1 MDDGYY
7 CYHQEP
13 PPVAP
18 EVPVAPEFY
27 TNYAHNDAQRS
38 KTPTSLVNH
47 TGLSPGGPLS
57 TPPMSRDASRGPDP
71 PLGPYPEQ
79 MVYGDSPSD
88 SPISVKTPDYDSV
101 EDFNLDPPPEVY
113 QANGSMTTTQVSQ
126 GPLTAFDQNM
136 FLPAQG
142 LFTAQGNFTD
152 QGMHPVVTSLLEALN
167 ASMARHPQ
175 YFHTQ
180 PVNAQA
186 RQQPSVLVSEQ
197 YNNYQSQ
204 IFANQTAPWTSEQ
217 PMRSPEDPG
226 SGVVL
231 FDPVTDFID
240 YSAYASP
247 DVGLWVNNETDPTYL
262 ASPNEPLV
270 STQEQFSMATHSPTQ
285 QQRSQPVTQGQM
297 HANTYYP
304 NSGPVE
310 MRLYRASPSPSTR
323 RYAPYEANPVVQMR
337 QMGQMGSRRSSYQ
350 HPSPIAISVELPSR
364 INLQSSTSPYA
375 SASSPGGS
383 EGMFSSYQQSDPDAE
398 RRESQSHQSFGQ
410 IIPPPS
416 SVGDFSPSRTLPEAV
431 IGPSPDPEG
440 PTARRQVGPIRSTGR
455 PGGRALGTHLEPK
468 VAKAAHDMRKIVAC
482 WHCVLQRD
490 KCGPGDICERCVKR
504 AQRPNAD
511 CGLGCSRIKLIE
523 LSEYFLPMLV
533 MRIHEDSHLKL
544 FVSQFIHQWGKKEIN
559 VYMTCEQKTMP
570 RMQVKVYEFQPCG
583 EELLVQL
590 QYQTNPQTQERYAL
604 RKRSPAL
611 AMVYLNHHDEKKY
624 DKYLNDIVDNHLDAF
639 GDICWA
645 EDDNDF
651 SPRLFKLMT
660 RVKPKSD
667 DEAKLLRDV
676 FRLIVCTYIMS
687 HTITMAEETKT
698 QTLSQMH
705 SYTDPSAYVQNYTS
719 PRMTSR
725 QIKFFFAR
733 LQRSTLAVVLNKLQ
747 QIFKSSRGCDRWLA
761 AFVAVVGMAMAAEDQ
776 QKTTHQVMATRAVT
790 ESLDM
795 RDAQA
800 QADIANREV
809 DQRMNFVSQ
818 IFRWKYNRKCNPL
831 RDCEQDWEKEVGFGD
846 ETSVTF
852 VRSVAQL
859 VKENIDYL
867 QQRQGISVSHANQGK
882 YTARLVAPF
891 LLSFW
896 LPQ

>member
-1 MDDGYY
+1 MSNSLLTMDNGYY
-7 CYHQEP
+7 CYDQQLP
-13 PPVAP
+13 MAP
-18 EVPVAPEFY
+18 EVPVAPELY
-27 TNYAHNDAQRS
+27 SNYEQYAAQRS

-57 TPPMSRDASRGPDP
+57 TPPMSRNPSRGPDP
-71 PLGPYPEQ
+71 PPGQYPEP
-79 MVYGDSPSD
+79 MLYGDSPSD
-88 SPISVKTPDYDSV
+88 SPTSVKTPDNDSV
-101 EDFNLDPPPEVY
+101 EEFTLDTHLEAY
-113 QANGSMTTTQVSQ
+113 QANGNMMTTQVSP
-126 GPLTAFDQNM
+126 GPLTAHDQNM
-136 FLPAQG
+136 FFTPQG
-142 LFTAQGNFTD
+142 TFTGQ
-152 QGMHPVVTSLLEALN
+152 ALTEPLN
-167 ASMARHPQ
+167 TTLAAHQPQHLHPQ
-175 YFHTQ
+175 PF
-180 PVNAQA
+180 NAQA
-186 RQQPSVLVSEQ
+186 RLQPSILVPQ
-197 YNNYQSQ
+197 HYNNYQGQ
-204 IFANQTAPWTSEQ
+204 PFANQAAPWTSEQ
-217 PMRSPEDPG
+217 PMRSPDEPG
-226 SGVVL
+226 SSVVL
-231 FDPVTDFID
+231 FDPITDFID
-240 YSAYASP
+240 YSRFTSP
-247 DVGLWVNNETDPTYL
+247 DVGLWAMNETDPTYL

-270 STQEQFSMATHSPTQ
+270 SPQDPYSMATQSLAQ
-285 QQRSQPVTQGQM
+285 QQPSQPVTQSQV
-297 HANTYYP
+297 HANTYYS
-304 NSGPVE
+304 NSSPVD
-310 MRLYRASPSPSTR
+310 MWSFRASPSPSSR
-323 RYAPYEANPVVQMR
+323 RYAPYEAKPVL
-337 QMGQMGSRRSSYQ
+337 QMGYMGSRRSSHQ
-350 HPSPIAISVELPSR
+350 HPSPIATSIELPSR
-364 INLQSSTSPYA
+364 INLQSPSSAYA
-375 SASSPGGS
+375 SVSSPGGS
-383 EGMFSSYQQSDPDAE
+383 EGMFSSYQQSDLDAE

-410 IIPPPS
+410 TIPPPS
-416 SVGDFSPSRTLPEAV
+416 IVDDFSPDRTLSEAV
-431 IGPSPDPEG
+431 TGLSPDPEG
-440 PTARRQVGPIRSTGR
+440 PKARRQVGPIRNTGR

-533 MRIHEDSHLKL
+533 MQIHEDSHLTH
-544 FVSQFIHQWGKKEIN
+544 FVTQFIHQWGNQEIN
-559 VYMTCEQKTMP
+559 VYMTCEQRTMP
-570 RMQVKVYEFQPCG
+570 RMQVKVYEFQPRG

-590 QYQTNPQTQERYAL
+590 QYQTNPQTQERYTI

-611 AMVYLNHHDEKKY
+611 GMVHINHNEEKKY

-660 RVKPKSD
+660 RVKPKSE
-667 DEAKLLRDV
+667 DEAKLLREV

-687 HTITMAEETKT
+687 HTITMAEETKN
-698 QTLSQMH
+698 QTLSKMH

-719 PRMTSR
+719 PRMTAR
-725 QIKFFFAR
+725 QLKYFFAR
-733 LQRSTLAVVLNKLQ
+733 LQRSTLAAVLNKLQ
-747 QIFKSSRGCDRWLA
+747 QIFKSSRGCDKWLA

-776 QKTTHQVMATRAVT
+776 QKTTHQVMDTRAVT
-790 ESLDM
+790 ERLDP

-800 QADIANREV
+800 QADIANRDV

-831 RDCEQDWEKEVGFGD
+831 RDCEQDWEKEAGFGD